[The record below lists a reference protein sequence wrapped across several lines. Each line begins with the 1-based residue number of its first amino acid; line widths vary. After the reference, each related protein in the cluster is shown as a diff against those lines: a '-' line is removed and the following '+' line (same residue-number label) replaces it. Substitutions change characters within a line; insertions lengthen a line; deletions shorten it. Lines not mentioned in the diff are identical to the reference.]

1 MTRYNMKTITTP
13 IGTARYCY
21 LTKPSTGEYDGE
33 YGTYRTELILDKA
46 DWDKLKAQL
55 QPEYEA
61 AYLAENTKQGKEL
74 KKANSPFVIDGED
87 HIVKLKMKAGG
98 KRKDGSEYKLSVA
111 LFDSQ
116 GNPMKG
122 DDIIG
127 GGSRIKIGMKVMF
140 WYVAAHG
147 FGMRLEPQGVQVL
160 ELAAVGTSEKATSF
174 GFTAEEGGYTNGG
187 ETFENTL
194 DQPEPNAEKTKQ
206 ETPMSADF

>member
-13 IGTARYCY
+13 TGTARYCY
-21 LTKPSTGEYDGE
+21 LTNPSKGEYDSE

-46 DWDKLKAQL
+46 DWDKLKAQV

-74 KKANSPFVIDGED
+74 KKANLPFVIDGED

-98 KRKDGSEYKLSVA
+98 KRRDGTEYKLQVA

-122 DDIIG
+122 DDIVG
-127 GGSRIKIGMKVMF
+127 GGSRIKIGMKMRF
-140 WYVAAHG
+140 WFVPAHG
-147 FGMRLEPQGVQVL
+147 FGMTLEPQGVQVL
-160 ELAAVGTSEKATSF
+160 ELAAVGTSEKATSY

-194 DQPEPNAEKTKQ
+194 DQPETNAEETKQ
-206 ETPMSADF
+206 EAPLSADF

>member
-1 MTRYNMKTITTP
+1 MKTITTP
-13 IGTARYCY
+13 VGTARYCY
-21 LTKPSTGEYDGE
+21 LTNPSKGDFDSE

-46 DWDKLKAQL
+46 DWDKLKAQV

-61 AYLAENTKQGKEL
+61 AYLAETTKQGKEV
-74 KKANSPFVIDGED
+74 KKANLPFVIDGED

-98 KRKDGSEYKLSVA
+98 KRRDGSEYKLSVA

-127 GGSRIKIGMKVMF
+127 GGSRIKIGMKMRF
-140 WYVAAHG
+140 WFVPAHG
-147 FGMRLEPQGVQVL
+147 FGMTLEPQGVQVL
-160 ELAAVGTSEKATSF
+160 ELAAVGTSEKASSF

-194 DQPEPNAEKTKQ
+194 DQPEPNAEETKQ
-206 ETPMSADF
+206 EAPLSADF